1 MCSISDVREA
11 DRVVTNQDRFWSRSD
26 DRCTLQTLQTLCG
39 PNRQVT
45 SCRLTA
51 LYYPPPSM
59 NLLLRPQGHF
69 FLSVLWRWWLT
80 TLIRLIFMI
89 QKATESAS
97 MSLYFWLKPH
107 ACVSERTHRG
117 AGWHFSCL
125 VAQKQPDRWIKG
137 KAGPGGGVPR
147 LWKTSGGVPLTWT
160 EIKGS
165 RQEVSELITW
175 PSDPIHWIRV
185 TQAARR
191 SRGNHDEEV
200 IRGKQREEAGEIE

>member
-1 MCSISDVREA
+1 MCSISDIREA
-11 DRVVTNQDRFWSRSD
+11 DRVVTNQDRFWSQSV
-26 DRCTLQTLQTLCG
+26 DRCTLQTLQTLRG

-107 ACVSERTHRG
+107 ACVSERAHRG

-137 KAGPGGGVPR
+137 KAGPGGG
-147 LWKTSGGVPLTWT
+147 
-160 EIKGS
+160 GS
-165 RQEVSELITW
+165 HGYERWVEVSHW
-175 PSDPIHWIRV
+175 P
-185 TQAARR
+185 
-191 SRGNHDEEV
+191 GL
-200 IRGKQREEAGEIE
+200 K